1 MVKLPEFASGAI
13 MKVAAMAKPIAFQL
27 KKHAPEILTGAGA
40 ASVLGGTV
48 LACKATVKASSI
60 ASEPV
65 EVVHEF
71 DSVDGDE
78 VVRIHDE
85 DAEHRLALKKGFDI
99 VKAYLPASGLVA
111 GGIVM
116 MAAAKSIEHRRFTA
130 ALGAYS
136 ALQASFEEYRARV
149 IEQGGEE
156 MDRQLLN
163 GVEKVKVEFEEDQG
177 DGKKPKKVKEEITVF
192 TRGEDPYHRIFDEC
206 NSPGEWRE
214 NLETNRFFL
223 ECQQTVL
230 NQELKA
236 YGRIFLNDV
245 YKRLGFDYCE
255 VGQFVGWLADDIEG
269 AKDGYIDFG
278 IDYAA
283 IADEI
288 DRAQRENRRPEP
300 SLWLNFN
307 CDGEVWDKPLVKRYD
322 I

>member
-1 MVKLPEFASGAI
+1 
-13 MKVAAMAKPIAFQL
+13 MKVPAFATDAIAKVASAAKPLIFQL
-27 KKHAPEILTGAGA
+27 KKHAPEILVGTGTV
-40 ASVLGGTV
+40 SVIGGTV
-48 LACKATVKASSI
+48 LACKATVKASDI
-60 ASEPV
+60 LKEPADV
-65 EVVHEF
+65 LVEF
-71 DSVDGDE
+71 DREEGGTFE
-78 VVRIHDE
+78 VHDE
-85 DAEHRLALKKGFDI
+85 EAEHRNAVKKGFL
-99 VKAYLPASGLVA
+99 VAKGYLPAAGLV
-111 GGIVM
+111 GGGLAMLV
-116 MAAAKSIEHRRFTA
+116 AAKQIEHNRFTA
-130 ALGAYS
+130 MLGAYS
-136 ALQASFEEYRARV
+136 ALQASFDEYRARV
-149 IEQGGEE
+149 IEQGGED
-156 MDRQLLN
+156 MDRQLMN
-163 GVEKVKVEFEEDQG
+163 GATKVKVEYEEEQ

-206 NSPGEWRE
+206 NSPGEWRD
-214 NLETNRFFL
+214 NMETNKFFL

-283 IADEI
+283 IDAEI
-288 DRAQRENRRPEP
+288 ERAQRENRRPEP

-322 I
+322 V